1 MKIGIFGL
9 SGVGKSS
16 LTNRIIS
23 QNSDYVVT
31 SASKLIKQAS
41 HKTLLKNLNSPVVEK
56 NQSVLINEFENLCKI
71 NRKKAVIIEL
81 HNVIETRDDVI
92 QIEDDVFHNL
102 KLDVAFF
109 ITRPAEIILSQ
120 RLQDESRIR
129 VNTTTEKI
137 NLLQENALKRFTNTF
152 NDIGIPYQILPNGS
166 IDIFFEFVHVLHSN
180 RKLTRHPTQLDRF

>member
-9 SGVGKSS
+9 SGVGKSY
-16 LTNRIIS
+16 LTNRILS
-23 QNSDYVVT
+23 QNSDYAVT

-41 HKTLLKNLNSPVVEK
+41 HKTLLKDLNSPVVEE
-56 NQSVLINEFENLCKI
+56 NQSVLINEFEYFCKI
-71 NRKKAVIIEL
+71 NRKKSVIIEL

-109 ITRPAEIILSQ
+109 ITRPAEIISSQ

-137 NLLQENALKRFTNTF
+137 NLLQENALKRFKSTF

-166 IDIFFEFVHVLHSN
+166 IDIFFEFVHSKPQKKQGI
-180 RKLTRHPTQLDRF
+180 R